1 MIVYNHKVE
10 QDLKFKERK
19 GDMIDLVI
27 IIALAYY
34 FVDKGLDLEK
44 KYLENEK
51 LRLEIK
57 KEKSE

>member
-1 MIVYNHKVE
+1 
-10 QDLKFKERK
+10 
-19 GDMIDLVI
+19 MIDLVI